1 MDADYYMTYT
11 FIDFTEAK
19 GKIKASWVR
28 EYNEKFGREKND
40 GMRCWEHED
49 LMYIVRL
56 PKKCICDMDFFQIEA
71 IENAILT
78 VDSPT
83 DPGTR
88 RHDNI
93 QKIIIK
99 K

>member
-1 MDADYYMTYT
+1 
-11 FIDFTEAK
+11 
-19 GKIKASWVR
+19 
-28 EYNEKFGREKND
+28 
-40 GMRCWEHED
+40 
-49 LMYIVRL
+49 MYIVRL